1 MLHDEVVSDRP
12 AKHRVEGSAIG
23 ALPGPVDHL
32 VGQIAKPRG
41 KPQAESFAESEDE
54 VRVPVRIRVVLL
66 DAVCILV
73 EDAVHEMRRLAG
85 VAADDLHRELGS
97 LVGDMAVDADAP
109 PHPEVAGQVAGMKHR
124 GGGPEAHTV
133 RRGGGP
139 RAERGRQGQA
149 LVVGDENRDRLGQG
163 LFPETPVVDPHELGV
178 RDA

>member
-1 MLHDEVVSDRP
+1 MAGLRQAAELLHRLLKRILPAQRLQLRHQQRRSHQAILQRRGHPVDLVPVLHDEVVSDRP

-73 EDAVHEMRRLAG
+73 EDAVHEVRRLAG
-85 VAADDLHRELGS
+85 VAADDLHRELGY
-97 LVGDMAVDADAP
+97 LV
-109 PHPEVAGQVAGMKHR
+109 
-124 GGGPEAHTV
+124 
-133 RRGGGP
+133 
-139 RAERGRQGQA
+139 
-149 LVVGDENRDRLGQG
+149 
-163 LFPETPVVDPHELGV
+163 
-178 RDA
+178 